1 MSDMKN
7 IFENPEEDKKTL
19 TEKHAAEQDTGV
31 EAKPDNELNE
41 TTEAMSEA
49 KVRHDTVK

>member
-7 IFENPEEDKKTL
+7 IFENPEEEKQAL
-19 TEKHAAEQDTGV
+19 TEKDAAGQDTGV

-41 TTEAMSEA
+41 ITEPMSEA